1 MQILR
6 ELFFKKKQRKLH
18 MENNT
23 SVPNKNTNFAQ

>member
-6 ELFFKKKQRKLH
+6 ELFLKKAKKTPH
-18 MENNT
+18 MENNA